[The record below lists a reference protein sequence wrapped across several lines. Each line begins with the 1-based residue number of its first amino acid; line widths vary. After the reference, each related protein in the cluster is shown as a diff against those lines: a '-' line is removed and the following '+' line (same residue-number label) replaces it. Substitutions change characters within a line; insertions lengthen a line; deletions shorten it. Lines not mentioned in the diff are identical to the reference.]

1 MKPPIKPQPES
12 YGLKP
17 EDLNGK
23 TLKEIV
29 LSESLSSVIMVI
41 ATVLSIWAF
50 NWWGIGIACICLGVL
65 YLARRALNI
74 LLHSKLDESREAY
87 EGAMGAYLTALHKYD
102 AYVDSIEVEQNQV
115 REKGDKGVL

>member
-17 EDLNGK
+17 EDLTGK

-29 LSESLSSVIMVI
+29 LSESLSSVIMVV

-50 NWWGIGIACICLGVL
+50 NWWGIGIACIFLGVL

-74 LLHSKLDESREAY
+74 LLHSKLDESRKTYESAVEAY
-87 EGAMGAYLTALHKYD
+87 FTALHKYD
-102 AYVDSIEVEQNQV
+102 AYADSIELEQKQV
-115 REKGDKGVL
+115 REKEGGGDL